1 MFSLQNIEEMMGY
14 GRTDEA
20 AVQLDAYIEV
30 HTNDD
35 KVYFLRGK
43 LMWRM
48 GKRRQAMSDY
58 AHAISINPESPARQ
72 ALEQAHD
79 IMAFFNTDL
88 MNP

>member
-1 MFSLQNIEEMMGY
+1 MTI
-14 GRTDEA
+14 R
-20 AVQLDAYIEV
+20 
-30 HTNDD
+30 HTFKR
-35 KVYFLRGK
+35 KVNVADGE
-43 LMWRM
+43 
-48 GKRRQAMSDY
+48 RRQAMSDY